1 MSWRNQPEEPA
12 EGAALGRWCAPG
24 LGWRLPRRPR
34 DQGAHRPER
43 GSAASPFQ
51 LLSTRALR
59 EPRTLKAAAPA
70 RLPLAAPQT
79 SRGGC
84 GAPPR
89 SYLPAAHPGLL
100 TVLTENSWSLG
111 RDCTSSSRGR
121 RGERVTPATEVRRQ
135 EEAAAPSP
143 AGSLVWNQHP
153 HPPPVQGGPREAL
166 RSQHCPGSRVGLIAP
181 SLMKESLLSVPETP
195 HVVPFNPHCQD
206 IYYPRVSSD
215 NTCWGRGSFNSI
227 YSEVLQLVRGSV
239 GICRSNF
246 KSYI

>member
-1 MSWRNQPEEPA
+1 MW
-12 EGAALGRWCAPG
+12 GAT
-24 LGWRLPRRPR
+24 
-34 DQGAHRPER
+34 
-43 GSAASPFQ
+43 PF
-51 LLSTRALR
+51 
-59 EPRTLKAAAPA
+59 
-70 RLPLAAPQT
+70 
-79 SRGGC
+79 
-84 GAPPR
+84 
-89 SYLPAAHPGLL
+89 LL
-100 TVLTENSWSLG
+100 TRCPS
-111 RDCTSSSRGR
+111 RPPHCTHRKLVEPGKR
-121 RGERVTPATEVRRQ
+121 LHLILKRPRGERVTPATEVRRQ

-246 KSYI
+246 KTYI